1 MRTSILSRLAAAVVA
16 LSAGTA
22 AHAQGFATANV
33 QILQAWNMNDPLL
46 GNNPSNGDQT
56 VVTFNYFGT
65 HAFGDLLMFVDL
77 NRARG
82 HFDPRFPGDPAAGG
96 DSHVYGEVQP
106 RFGINKILGREGP
119 IAIFKDF
126 GPAFE
131 LNQGE
136 NFYAYL
142 GGVGGDF
149 NLPGPYVAGLNLY
162 YRYDKFVKDTWQATA
177 YWGVPVDLG
186 FTTLSLQGF
195 ADFSGFK
202 TDAPGGDDGLDIV
215 TQPQL
220 VFDVLKHM
228 GKPGLLWAGAEWY
241 VHVNPNRDMQALQ
254 AMLQW
259 TLR

>member
-1 MRTSILSRLAAAVVA
+1 MRTSTLSRLAAALVA
-16 LSAGTA
+16 ICAATA
-22 AHAQGFATANV
+22 AHADGFATANV
-33 QILQAWNMNDPLL
+33 QVLQAWNMDDQPTTV
-46 GNNPSNGDQT
+46 PTNGDQT

-65 HAFGDLLMFVDL
+65 HRFGDLLFFLDV
-77 NRARG
+77 NRAHG
-82 HFDPRFPGDPAAGG
+82 HFLDGAGNNAG
-96 DSHVYGEVQP
+96 DSKVYGELQP
-106 RFGINKILGREGP
+106 RFGINKILGRQGP

-149 NLPGPYVAGLNLY
+149 NLPGPYVAGLNVY

-177 YWGVPVDLG
+177 YWGIPVDLG
-186 FTTLSLQGF
+186 FTTMSLQGF

-202 TDAPGGDDGLDIV
+202 SDFAGVKDGLDV
-215 TQPQL
+215 MTQPQV

-228 GKPGLLWAGAEWY
+228 GTPGKLWVGAEWY
-241 VHVNPNRDMQALQ
+241 VHLNPNRDTQALQ